1 MRCKSL
7 ETTKAKHNKG
17 LWSPEEDEK
26 LRNYI
31 MNHGHGSWSSLPINA
46 GLKRNGKSCRLRW
59 INYLRPGLKRG
70 TFTIQEE
77 ETILTLH
84 GMLGNKWSQI
94 AQHLPGRTD
103 NEIKNYW
110 HSYLKKRT
118 VEIVNFE
125 DKKRTDTFLNN
136 STCEA
141 VSSASS
147 LNSSENTEGSLQDAD
162 QLVARRSNLPKVL
175 FADWLSLDQFQYQE
189 FSNSSQL
196 TYAKETTGS
205 NTTYQ
210 NSFPNEHSVQS
221 NISPGSLSND
231 SYGNMISQ
239 AELKCEDQNM
249 DTELLEFISEDNMCF
264 DFGMNN
270 LMFI

>member
-1 MRCKSL
+1 MFNR
-7 ETTKAKHNKG
+7 
-17 LWSPEEDEK
+17 
-26 LRNYI
+26 
-31 MNHGHGSWSSLPINA
+31 
-46 GLKRNGKSCRLRW
+46 
-59 INYLRPGLKRG
+59 
-70 TFTIQEE
+70 
-77 ETILTLH
+77 
-84 GMLGNKWSQI
+84 WSQI

-118 VEIVNFE
+118 VEIVDFK
-125 DKKRTDTFLNN
+125 DQKRTDTIVN
-136 STCEA
+136 SSTREA
-141 VSSASS
+141 ASSASS
-147 LNSSENTEGSLQDAD
+147 FNSSENTEGSLPDAD
-162 QLVARRSNLPKVL
+162 QLVAPRSNLPKVL
-175 FADWLSLDQFQYQE
+175 FADWLSLDQFQIQE

-196 TYAKETTGS
+196 TFAKETTGS
-205 NTTYQ
+205 NTIFQ
-210 NSFPNEHSVQS
+210 NSFSYEHSVGN

-249 DTELLEFISEDNMCF
+249 DTEILEFISENNMCF

>member
-7 ETTKAKHNKG
+7 ETSKAKNNKG
-17 LWSPEEDEK
+17 LWSPQEDEK

-31 MNHGHGSWSSLPINA
+31 MNRGHGSWSSLPINA

-70 TFTIQEE
+70 TFTIQED

-118 VEIVNFE
+118 GEIVNFE
-125 DKKRTDTFLNN
+125 DERRTDTVSNN
-136 STCEA
+136 STLEA
-141 VSSASS
+141 ASSASS
-147 LNSSENTEGSLQDAD
+147 LISSENTEGSLPDAD
-162 QLVARRSNLPKVL
+162 QLVAPRSNLPKVL
-175 FADWLSLDQFQYQE
+175 FADWLSLDQFQSQE

-196 TYAKETTGS
+196 TFAKETTVS
-205 NTTYQ
+205 NTSFQ
-210 NSFPNEHSVQS
+210 NSFLYEHSVES
-221 NISPGSLSND
+221 NISSGGLSND
-231 SYGNMISQ
+231 SYGNTISR

-249 DTELLEFISEDNMCF
+249 DTELLEFISESNMCF